1 MLYKLLVV
9 YIPFPYFPCIIKR
22 FFGTKFSPFRGC
34 DSDFNT
40 IGFNALIFNVALHVG
55 CYLASLK

>member
-1 MLYKLLVV
+1 MSYKLLVV

-55 CYLASLK
+55 